1 MGRLIFIALALFA
14 ALFSVVIYIHNSVF
28 ILQGPDNGFL
38 LTKTEIV
45 RYSVYLPAFYV
56 HIVTGS
62 IVLLAGV
69 LQLSK
74 AIRLNA
80 PAWHRRIGKLYVFMI
95 LLLTAPSG
103 LIMSFFANGGLPAK
117 VGFALLAVLWWY
129 FTGMGWRAAWRKRWD
144 IHREFMI
151 RSYALTFA
159 AVTLRFYSF
168 LFALFDLRGEF
179 VYIIIVWLS
188 WVPSLV
194 AAEIWINRTRKKDLP
209 VT

>member
-1 MGRLIFIALALFA
+1 MGRLIFIVLALFA
-14 ALFSVVIYIHNSVF
+14 TLFSVVIYIHNSVF
-28 ILQGPDNGFL
+28 IFEGPDNGFL
-38 LTKTEIV
+38 LSKTEAI

-74 AIRLNA
+74 TIRQNA
-80 PAWHRRIGKLYVFMI
+80 PAWHRRIGKLYTVTI
-95 LLLTAPSG
+95 LFLTAPSG
-103 LIMSFFANGGLPAK
+103 LIMSFFANGGLSAK
-117 VGFALLAVLWWY
+117 AGFALLAILWWY
-129 FTGMGWRAAWRKRWD
+129 FTLTGWRAAFHMRLD

-188 WVPSLV
+188 WVPSLIL
-194 AAEIWINRTRKKDLP
+194 AEIWINRTRT
-209 VT
+209 VIR